1 MINRLVVLAGLA
13 ACSMSASAGIIN
25 DYNLITLGNLDSTSE
40 VEGRALIVGD
50 INGANSSNYGTM
62 LLPRSAYSDIDVLT
76 VIGNVTSGGALQVD
90 AGDFRHGGTV
100 GRQVNTN
107 GVGGQTFFDAGLGTL
122 GTNAANAMN
131 SLSAHLLT
139 LTADSSAPIPGP
151 QPGPLVFN
159 CNGSGDGI
167 AVFNVVGS
175 QVFSNNNV
183 QQLELNVN
191 GASAVVINVSG
202 TNINFNQGN
211 MVGNWNS
218 LFARANVIWN
228 FFEATNIIF
237 DRAMNGAVLAPHA
250 NLRNNTVIEG
260 STFVGG
266 TFTQRGEV
274 HLPGY
279 TGYVPAPGAAG
290 LLGVAGLVAAR
301 RRR

>member
-1 MINRLVVLAGLA
+1 MINRLVVLAGVA

-25 DYNLITLGNLDSTSE
+25 DYNLITLGNLDSNSE
-40 VEGRALIVGD
+40 VEGRALIVGNIVGQD
-50 INGANSSNYGTM
+50 SSNYGTM
-62 LLPRSAYSDIDVLT
+62 LLPRASFSDIDVLT
-76 VIGNVTSGGALQVD
+76 VVGNVSSGNPIQVD
-90 AGDFRHGGTV
+90 AGDFRHGGSV
-100 GRQVNTN
+100 GRIVNTN
-107 GVGGQTFFDAGLGTL
+107 GVGGQTFLDGGLGGL
-122 GTNAANAMN
+122 ASSASSAMT

-139 LTADSSAPIPGP
+139 LTADSSAAIPGP

-159 CNGSGDGI
+159 CNGGGDGV
-167 AVFNVVGS
+167 AVFSVVGS

-211 MVGNWNS
+211 MVGNWNT

-228 FFEATNIIF
+228 FFEATNIVF
-237 DRAMNGAVLAPHA
+237 DRAMNGAVLAPLA